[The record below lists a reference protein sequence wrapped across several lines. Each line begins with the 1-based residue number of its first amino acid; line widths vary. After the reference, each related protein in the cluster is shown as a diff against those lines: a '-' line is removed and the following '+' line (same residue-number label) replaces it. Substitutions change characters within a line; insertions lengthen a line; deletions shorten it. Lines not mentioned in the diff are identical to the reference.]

1 MTREKLQK
9 LNNIDRAIKTIEA
22 EIDVINQMLVC
33 DYTQLYV
40 STKNVKSTDE
50 KSRIQVS
57 VPSNIRKL
65 ILEEMLYTRERHLR
79 ELSKKFMEE

>member
-22 EIDVINQMLVC
+22 EMDAINQMLVC

-65 ILEEMLYTRERHLR
+65 ILEEMLYSRERHLR
-79 ELSKKFMEE
+79 ELSKKFREE

>member
-22 EIDVINQMLVC
+22 EIDVINQMIVC

-40 STKNVKSTDE
+40 TTKNVKSTDDRS
-50 KSRIQVS
+50 KIS
-57 VPSNIRKL
+57 VPTNIRKL
-65 ILEEMLYTRERHLR
+65 ILEEMLYSRERHLR
-79 ELSKKFMEE
+79 ELSKRFREE

>member
-22 EIDVINQMLVC
+22 EIDVINQMIAC

-40 STKNVKSTDE
+40 TTKNVKSTDDRS
-50 KSRIQVS
+50 KIS
-57 VPSNIRKL
+57 VPTNIRKL
-65 ILEEMLYTRERHLR
+65 ILEEMLYSRERHLR
-79 ELSKKFMEE
+79 ELSKRFREE

>member
-22 EIDVINQMLVC
+22 EIDVINQMIVC

-40 STKNVKSTDE
+40 TTKNVKSTDDRS
-50 KSRIQVS
+50 KIQVS
-57 VPSNIRKL
+57 VPTNIRKL
-65 ILEEMLYTRERHLR
+65 ILEEMLYSRERHLR
-79 ELSKKFMEE
+79 ELSKRFMEE